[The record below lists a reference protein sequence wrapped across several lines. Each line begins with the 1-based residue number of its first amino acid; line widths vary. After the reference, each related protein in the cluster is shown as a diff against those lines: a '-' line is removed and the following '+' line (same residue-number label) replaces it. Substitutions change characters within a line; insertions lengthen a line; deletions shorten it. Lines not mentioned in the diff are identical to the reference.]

1 MSTRTATR
9 ILFWVA
15 FSIFLAVSIPHIAWV
30 FHAFEP
36 QGDGFDGIWWVL
48 AYGFAIAIDVVICWL
63 SYVKSTEEGA
73 SDVWITWA
81 FIGSLVIMSWYFNWI
96 YARAHDPSHP
106 GADVWNIQVAPQWG
120 FIGGWSVGTV
130 TPVIISALPVF
141 VIAYT
146 YMLGKVTRMKSTA
159 AKSLAELQ
167 AEAAEAE
174 QRAQAER
181 RIRTAYRGPGTMQQG
196 VQLGKGLIDAATELL
211 NELEK
216 KKKDPQ
222 SERLEKV
229 LNFFR
234 DAPELLSLENE
245 ALADTMIK
253 DMLHLKNVEMARIWR
268 LKVAKMLVQE
278 TQDITHNL
286 SSINTNVGQSMI
298 AEKPNG
304 EEAEN
309 TAIVEPTWVR
319 DDEVTEQPED
329 VAQFEPEDFR
339 QAFTHN
345 AEYAAEKDEPD
356 TESLRIF
363 GNMES
368 LSLSKDSSTTP
379 RYITF
384 EQAAYLTG
392 YTVATLKGK
401 VTKGE
406 LKRHPTGK
414 NYVLVSSLRRLKGVK
429 RSENMAVSQV
439 WEP

>member
-36 QGDGFDGIWWVL
+36 QGDGFDAIWWAL

-63 SYVKSTEEGA
+63 SYIKSTEEA
-73 SDVWITWA
+73 SSDIWLVWG
-81 FIGSLVIMSWYFNWI
+81 FIGALVVMSWYFNWI
-96 YARAHDPSHP
+96 YARAHDPAHP
-106 GADVWNIQVAPQWG
+106 GADVWNIQIAPRWG

-146 YMLGKVTRMKSTA
+146 YMLGKVARMKSTA

-181 RIRTAYRGPGTMQQG
+181 RIRAAYRGPGTMQQG

-211 NELEK
+211 DELAK

-229 LNFFR
+229 VNFFR
-234 DAPELLSLENE
+234 DTPELLCVENE
-245 ALADTMIK
+245 ALADTMVK
-253 DMLHLKNVEMARIWR
+253 DMLHLENVQMARIWR
-268 LKVAKMLVQE
+268 LKVTKMLVQE
-278 TQDITHNL
+278 AQDTTYD
-286 SSINTNVGQSMI
+286 SSDVHTNVGQAVI
-298 AEKPNG
+298 AEKLNN
-304 EEAEN
+304 ERTEN
-309 TAIVEPTWVR
+309 LAPVEPTWALN
-319 DDEVTEQPED
+319 EEMTEQPED
-329 VAQFEPEDFR
+329 ATQFEPDDFQ

-345 AEYAAEKDEPD
+345 VEYDAERNEPD

-363 GNMES
+363 SGMENV
-368 LSLSKDSSTTP
+368 SLSKQPPTTP
-379 RYITF
+379 RYVTF

-392 YTVATLKGK
+392 YMVATLKSK

-414 NYVLVSSLRRLKGVK
+414 NYVLVSSLRGLKRVQQAE
-429 RSENMAVSQV
+429 R
-439 WEP
+439 

>member
-9 ILFWVA
+9 VLFWVA

-36 QGDGFDGIWWVL
+36 QGDGFDGIWWAL

-63 SYVKSTEEGA
+63 SYIKSTEEA
-73 SDVWITWA
+73 SSDVWLVWA
-81 FIGSLVIMSWYFNWI
+81 FIGALVVMSWYFNWI
-96 YARAHDPSHP
+96 YAKAHDPIHP
-106 GADVWNIQVAPQWG
+106 GVNVWDMQIIPQWG

-181 RIRTAYRGPGTMQQG
+181 RIRAAYRGPGTMQQG
-196 VQLGKGLIDAATELL
+196 VQLGKGLIDAASELL
-211 NELEK
+211 NELAK
-216 KKKDPQ
+216 QKRDPQ

-234 DAPELLSLENE
+234 DAPELLSVENE
-245 ALADTMIK
+245 ALANTMIK
-253 DMLHLKNVEMARIWR
+253 DMLHLKSVEMARIWR
-268 LKVAKMLVQE
+268 VKVAKMLVQGA
-278 TQDITHNL
+278 QDTTPDI
-286 SSINTNVGQSMI
+286 SDVNTDVGQAVI
-298 AEKPNG
+298 AEELNSEGIESP
-304 EEAEN
+304 A
-309 TAIVEPTWVR
+309 TVDPTWVLNE
-319 DDEVTEQPED
+319 EVTELSED
-329 VAQFEPEDFR
+329 ATRFEPDDFQ

-345 AEYAAEKDEPD
+345 VEYNAEKDEPD

-363 GNMES
+363 GSMENAS
-368 LSLSKDSSTTP
+368 LPKDPSTTP

-414 NYVLVSSLRRLKGVK
+414 DYVLVSSLRRLKRVQQAEK
-429 RSENMAVSQV
+429 VFVPEM
-439 WEP
+439 